1 MLRNRSFFDWGRF
14 YASLVALVA
23 FVAAMIVPTPT
34 LAVGGVN
41 GSLRGQIIDSKLG
54 SPVAGVTVSV
64 TSPSGSYKD
73 TTDSSGRFEFLQLP
87 SDTYIVSFQKQG
99 FEPQTV
105 TGVNILGDATVDLGK
120 ISFLKSLT
128 TVARVSARSSG
139 SAFQPSQTQ
148 DTYTVSGQRITQ
160 ALGNQYSTDEATL
173 LQSVPGVIPTFDTGS
188 QGLSVRG
195 SLNVELGYQFDG
207 VPFTAPF
214 FDANGSQGFLNNLAG
229 GTGGSIQVVSG
240 AGDATQGNSAGG
252 TINTIAPRGSY
263 PGSAT
268 LDLEVADPY
277 YNHTLNFN
285 DSFATKSGN
294 ISNYFAYSG
303 SRFVPMYAP
312 YGAPASQQNGV
323 SANPNGSYY
332 GDSRVDHDDLLDN
345 FVFKFGKNNTQ
356 SVQILERTADVRAYG
371 GYGGLNGLQYFSNPN
386 SSFYSAL
393 NFDVPGITSAQ
404 ATQYIQSL
412 TPSIPYQ
419 TVGNTPVFQPD
430 EVEANPVQFFKAE
443 YTNSLNSS
451 TFFSTTYYNWQITN
465 GGTDYAEYPTVGLGI
480 GYSATGGSRTGFLA
494 DLTKTIG
501 DNQTLTL
508 EGKYENAKPYWDDQA
523 PIIGLALLEG
533 GIFNS
538 YSPTSNY
545 PQISDYY
552 LPETVGQ
559 PVSATNPCLG
569 SALDFNPNNPK
580 YTTYNSLNNE
590 IINGQGGCYLYNTL
604 LAQGK
609 FTGTLPQI
617 PTFGISYHGT
627 DQQQWG
633 LGLRDQYSPT
643 SRLHLDL
650 GVRVDGE
657 QNLFGPDQLDAST
670 PSDVNPN
677 KVSNNFIRPREVEPR
692 AALSYQLG
700 PNDSIRLSYG
710 RSTLFFFGQTLGT
723 PINLYN
729 LNSEYYDIPAKD
741 SASDP
746 ACGSG
751 THGPGP
757 GYSTNPTNYQNPAA
771 NGGGQSYFF
780 QCQNYAQ
787 ALVSLYDQQE
797 DAPDLGGFGP
807 PTYNNFDAAYSHQ
820 FSKGFLTGWATHV
833 TAYERTGFNIEQNV
847 LLLNGP
853 PNPITGQSSAS
864 TFTTTANGQ
873 ERTFGLEGQVTTP
886 EIPRGRSG
894 FSAYATFDYINEY
907 TTTPPVAG
915 GSSLPILGAQL
926 LSSGQYFRA
935 GFVPP
940 VTLSAG
946 LTYQLKNGVRITP
959 SLLAN
964 SGYAFGVGR
973 SSYGYINGVLYNVPE
988 NNYGV
993 GVPYAG
999 VGGPGNAYNAS
1010 YYVDPQVP
1018 GSTLNPNVVA
1028 SRGNS
1033 EPAIAGNGRS
1043 PAQAYLNLDL
1053 EFPAGKNATIGLDIF
1068 NLTNNIYTVPVDNTQ
1083 YQAVAT
1089 GVAGPQTGK
1098 IAASLPYGTSYE
1110 YGAGDETKYD
1120 GGYLPFTNSAG
1131 SGLTFNIYGRFKI

>member
-1 MLRNRSFFDWGRF
+1 MFRIRSVFDRGRF
-14 YASLVALVA
+14 YASVVALIA
-23 FVAAMIVPTPT
+23 FFATMIAPTPT

-41 GSLRGQIIDSKLG
+41 GSLRGQIVDSKLG
-54 SPVAGVTVSV
+54 SPLSGVTVAV

-73 TTDSSGRFEFLQLP
+73 TTDATGRFQFLQLP

-99 FEPQTV
+99 FEPQTI

-120 ISFLKSLT
+120 VSLLKSLST
-128 TVARVSARSSG
+128 IVRVSARSAG

-148 DTYTVSGQRITQ
+148 DSYTVSGQRITQ
-160 ALGNQYSTDEATL
+160 ALGNQYSTDETTL
-173 LQSVPGVIPTFDTGS
+173 LQSVPGVIPTFDVGS
-188 QGLSVRG
+188 TGLSVRG
-195 SLNVELGYQFDG
+195 SLGVELGYQFDG

-263 PGSAT
+263 PGAAT

-303 SRFVPMYAP
+303 SRYVPAYAP
-312 YGAPASQQNGV
+312 YGAPASQQETAG
-323 SANPNGSYY
+323 ANPFGSYY
-332 GDSRVDHDDLLDN
+332 DASRIDHDDVLDN
-345 FVFKFGKNNTQ
+345 FVFKFGKNNSQ
-356 SVQILERTADVRAYG
+356 SIQILERNADVREYA
-371 GYGGLNGLQYFSNPN
+371 GYGGLTGLQYFSNPN

-393 NFDVPGITSAQ
+393 NFDLPGITSAQ
-404 ATQYIQSL
+404 ATSYLQSL
-412 TPSIPYQ
+412 ISPIPYQ
-419 TVGNTPVFQPD
+419 PQGNTPVFQPD
-430 EVEANPVQFFKAE
+430 ETAANPVQFFKAE
-443 YTNSLNSS
+443 YSNSLNSS
-451 TFFSTTYYNWQITN
+451 TFFSTTYYNWQITD

-480 GYSATGGSRTGFLA
+480 AYQPTGGSRTGFLA
-494 DLTKTIG
+494 DITKTIG
-501 DNQTLTL
+501 DNQTITL
-508 EGKYENAKPYWDDQA
+508 EGKYENAKPQFDDYA
-523 PIIGLALLEG
+523 PIVGLGLLEG

-569 SALDFNPNNPK
+569 SALDLNPSNAA
-580 YTTYNSLNNE
+580 YTQANSLNNE

-617 PTFGISYHGT
+617 PTFGLDYHGT
-627 DQQQWG
+627 DEQSWG

-643 SRLHLDL
+643 SRIHLDL

-657 QNLFGPDQLDAST
+657 ENLFGPDQLAAST
-670 PSDVNPN
+670 PSDVNPD
-677 KVSNNFIRPREVEPR
+677 KVGNDFIRPREVEPR
-692 AALSYQLG
+692 AAVSYQLG

-710 RSTLFFFGQTLGT
+710 RSTSFFFGQTLGT
-723 PINLYN
+723 PINLFN
-729 LNSEYYDIPAKD
+729 LNPIYYDIPAKD
-741 SASDP
+741 SASSP

-757 GYSTNPTNYQNPAA
+757 GYSTDPTNYQNPPA
-771 NGGGQSYFF
+771 NNFGPSYFF
-780 QCQNYAQ
+780 KCGSYAQ
-787 ALVSLYDQQE
+787 ALASLYDQE
-797 DAPDLGGFGP
+797 GDAPDLGGFGP

-820 FSKGFLTGWATHV
+820 FSKGFLSGWAAHV
-833 TAYERTGFNIEQNV
+833 TAYERTGFNVEQNT
-847 LLLNGP
+847 LLLDGP
-853 PNPITGQSSAS
+853 PNPITGQTSAT

-873 ERTFGLEGQVTTP
+873 ERTFGLEGQITTP
-886 EIPRGRSG
+886 EIPRGRAG
-894 FSAYATFDYINEY
+894 YSAYATFDYINEY
-907 TTTPPVAG
+907 TLTPPVEGEA
-915 GSSLPILGAQL
+915 SLPIEPAYLFQ
-926 LSSGQYFRA
+926 SGQYFHA

-973 SSYGYINGVLYNVPE
+973 TSYGAINGVFYDVPE

-999 VGGPGNAYNAS
+999 PGGPGNAYNAS
-1010 YYVDPQVP
+1010 FYVDPQVP
-1018 GSTLNPNVVA
+1018 GSTLNPNIVA
-1028 SRGNS
+1028 SRGNA

-1053 EFPAGKNATIGLDIF
+1053 EFPLGKNATVGLDMF
-1068 NLTNNIYTVPVDNTQ
+1068 NLTNNTYTVPVDNIK

-1089 GVAGPQTGK
+1089 GVAGPQTGQ
-1098 IAASLPYGTSYE
+1098 IATSLPYSASYE
-1110 YGAGDETKYD
+1110 YGSGDATKYN